1 MTTETTKACFCCGED
16 FQPSPVALHRPNGF
30 NADRC
35 LECTADGLAH
45 GGDFEDFADAMRLVF
60 DYTGYERTAE
70 RVATVEGVFAGYGL
84 KAPSPAAKEVI
95 DAIAEQCRLGS
106 IDTDTELCEAIKE
119 RSERLSRSEQLEVSD
134 QHDAFFRIIVGDAP

>member
-1 MTTETTKACFCCGED
+1 MTNEITKNCYHCEKP
-16 FQPSPVALHRPNGF
+16 FQPSAAALHRPNGF

-70 RVATVEGVFAGYGL
+70 RVATIEGIFEGYDM
-84 KAPSPAAKEVI
+84 V
-95 DAIAEQCRLGS
+95 
-106 IDTDTELCEAIKE
+106 
-119 RSERLSRSEQLEVSD
+119 RS
-134 QHDAFFRIIVGDAP
+134 

>member
-1 MTTETTKACFCCGED
+1 MSATTTKTCYHCEKT
-16 FQPSPVALHRPNGF
+16 FQPSAVALHRPNQF

-70 RVATVEGVFAGYGL
+70 RVATIEGIFEGYDM
-84 KAPSPAAKEVI
+84 V
-95 DAIAEQCRLGS
+95 
-106 IDTDTELCEAIKE
+106 
-119 RSERLSRSEQLEVSD
+119 RS
-134 QHDAFFRIIVGDAP
+134 